1 MMVLEGPMPLN
12 VELPARPDSV
22 TSARRS
28 IAGFVAEAGADPMD
42 IELAVAEAVGNAVV
56 HAFPEG
62 TAGVVSIRAEL
73 RDEGLL
79 VVVEDDGIGMRPNP
93 HSPGLGLG
101 LPLIG
106 RLTASYRVSGN
117 DAGGTS
123 IWMLF
128 DLGEAVDG

>member
-1 MMVLEGPMPLN
+1 MMMVVEGPTPLN
-12 VELPARPDSV
+12 VELPAQPDSV
-22 TSARRS
+22 TDARRS
-28 IAGFVAEAGADPMD
+28 VAEFAEKAGADPMD

-62 TAGVVSIRAEL
+62 SAGVVLVRAEL
-73 RDEGLL
+73 REEGLL

-93 HSPGLGLG
+93 NSTGLGLG

-106 RLTASYRVSGN
+106 RLTSSYRVSGN
-117 DAGGTS
+117 DSGGTS

-128 DLGEAVDG
+128 ETDPDV